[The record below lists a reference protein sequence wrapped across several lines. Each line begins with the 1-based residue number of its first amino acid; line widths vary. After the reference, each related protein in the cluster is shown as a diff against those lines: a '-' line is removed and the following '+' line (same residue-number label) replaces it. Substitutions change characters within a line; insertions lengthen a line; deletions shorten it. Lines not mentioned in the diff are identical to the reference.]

1 MGREDSPISC
11 ILLKMNGTQ
20 EEGKM
25 INCSLD
31 VKALVMTEADL
42 VLGSVTENRGKHKC
56 LVVLL
61 GSGNALGVLN

>member
-1 MGREDSPISC
+1 
-11 ILLKMNGTQ
+11 
-20 EEGKM
+20 M

-42 VLGSVTENRGKHKC
+42 VLGSVTENRSKHKC

-61 GSGNALGVLN
+61 HSCLALGMLWESSIESGVTQDWQLLKALQH